1 MHTVWKGAI
10 SFGLVHV
17 PVKMFSATEDKDI
30 SMKFIHQ
37 DCGSPLSYVRSCPTC
52 QKEVEWENISRG
64 YEYEK
69 GRYVVFHKEELEQLT
84 AEANKEIRIMDFV
97 NLDDIDPIYFQKTY
111 YLAPSDTGSNAYSLL
126 LEAMR
131 STGKIGIST
140 VSIRSKSSL
149 AAIRVIDNCIAMETI
164 FYPDEIRGI
173 QQVPNLPANPRVNDK
188 ELQMAQM
195 LVSQLSVDFDPQK
208 YEDNYRFQLMD
219 LINKKIAGEEIKI
232 APEQR
237 KTNVIDLMSALQAS
251 IEATKPEKRPRKPSS
266 RQKAKETVS

>member
-69 GRYVVFHKEELEQLT
+69 GRFVIFQKEELDQLT

-97 NLDDIDPIYFQKTY
+97 NLTDIDPIYFQKTY
-111 YLAPSDTGSNAYSLL
+111 YLAPGDTGSNAYSLL
-126 LEAMR
+126 LEAMK

-149 AAIRVIDNCIAMETI
+149 AAIRVIDNCITMETI
-164 FYPDEIRGI
+164 FYPDEIRSI

-195 LVSQLSVDFDPQK
+195 LINQLSVDFDPQK
-208 YEDNYRFQLMD
+208 YEDEYRFQLMD

-237 KTNVIDLMSALQAS
+237 RTNVIDLMSALQAS
-251 IEATKPEKRPRKPSS
+251 IEATKPEKRPRKPSA
-266 RQKAKETVS
+266 RQEAKETVS